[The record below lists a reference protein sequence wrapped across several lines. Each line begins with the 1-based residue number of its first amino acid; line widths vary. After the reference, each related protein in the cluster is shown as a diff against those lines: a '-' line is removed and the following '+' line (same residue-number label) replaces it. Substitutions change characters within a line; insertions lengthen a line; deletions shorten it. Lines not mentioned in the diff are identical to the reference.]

1 MNPWRNGSVLRNP
14 YHQTAFRVA
23 RLPVQI
29 ARHRAVV
36 QYLRDTMRFISSRP
50 GEHAI
55 AGEPVTEAILNQA
68 EQVLLDA
75 PQRIVEE
82 LLEHPVE
89 KSPLDDLRRLAA
101 EWKKEISSA
110 PVWSDGLNAVA
121 RELVE
126 EFLQEEPP
134 EDVCAGD
141 MDRTP
146 VPPFGRL
153 GGL

>member
-14 YHQTAFRVA
+14 YHATAFRVA

-75 PQRIVEE
+75 RQRIVEE
-82 LLEHPVE
+82 LLEHPE
-89 KSPLDDLRRLAA
+89 PADSRDRESEDDPQDDEQRLKAG
-101 EWKKEISSA
+101 
-110 PVWSDGLNAVA
+110 D
-121 RELVE
+121 LVE
-126 EFLQEEPP
+126 PIS
-134 EDVCAGD
+134 
-141 MDRTP
+141 
-146 VPPFGRL
+146 
-153 GGL
+153 